1 MFTTSL
7 YVIALCKLVSALPQ
21 HRGQA
26 SEIIRRFER
35 THRNEIPPHHYEND
49 SSGWPAYVKQLQ
61 WCRQRAVLLGWMD
74 SPQRGIWH
82 VTEKGRAWLAANPDA
97 QQVPPLPVSQT
108 SKERHSIPQAKIEA
122 RTKPVPISV
131 HSTVKNEY
139 VYQQELVM
147 EQIRRIEK
155 FLEGRS
161 DVRASDEQLCDWVNF
176 CYSFEMYPEGR
187 DLFRLVAADG
197 VNPWY
202 FERTRKMAKICE
214 LRARED

>member
-7 YVIALCKLVSALPQ
+7 YIIALCKLVSALPQ

-49 SSGWPAYVKQLQ
+49 SSGLPAYVKQLH

-74 SPQRGIWH
+74 SPERGIWH

-97 QQVPPLPVSQT
+97 KQVPPLPVSKNQ
-108 SKERHSIPQAKIEA
+108 KEHNSPPQPKNKARAKYE
-122 RTKPVPISV
+122 PISIQ
-131 HSTVKNEY
+131 STAKDKY
-139 VYQQELVM
+139 LYQQELVI
-147 EQIRRIEK
+147 EQIHRIEK
-155 FLEGRS
+155 FLDGRS

-176 CYSFEMYPEGR
+176 CYLVELYEEGR
-187 DLFRLVAADG
+187 DLFKLVAAEG

-202 FERTRKMAKICE
+202 FERTRKLAKICE
-214 LRARED
+214 LRAREN